1 MTPLLEG
8 VGIALESLRAHK
20 ARAALTIL
28 GVAIGVMV
36 VMVIGAIVSGF
47 NKGVADMLEQSGP
60 KTFWVGRFFSGGVN
74 ISDGSDEMSP
84 WRHNPP
90 ISLADAQTIARLPR
104 VSWVALDEGGQ
115 ADVTFGAKTQ
125 HSVRIFGRSAAW
137 PNVAGGDVSPGRSFT
152 EVEDAAAAQV
162 AVVNQK
168 LAELLFDRIDP
179 VGQRIHI
186 QGVPYTVI
194 GVFNPP
200 PQLFGGQPSPEAIIP
215 HGALIKYVRYW
226 KGWMDLLVGPAPAAT
241 TAEAMEDVTEA
252 LRLRRHLRPGQDNNF
267 AVVSQ
272 EKFLEKL
279 NSMTLIIRFV
289 LFILSAVGLIVGGVG
304 VIAIMMI
311 SVTER
316 TREIGVRKALGA
328 TRREILWQFLVE
340 AATLTLVGGAAGM
353 LVGGVVAWLVSR
365 FTPIPAHVPVWSIVA
380 ALTASALTGIG
391 FGLYPASRA
400 SRLDPVEA
408 LRYE

>member
-125 HSVRIFGRSAAW
+125 HSVRIF
-137 PNVAGGDVSPGRSFT
+137 
-152 EVEDAAAAQV
+152 
-162 AVVNQK
+162 
-168 LAELLFDRIDP
+168 
-179 VGQRIHI
+179 
-186 QGVPYTVI
+186 
-194 GVFNPP
+194 
-200 PQLFGGQPSPEAIIP
+200 
-215 HGALIKYVRYW
+215 
-226 KGWMDLLVGPAPAAT
+226 
-241 TAEAMEDVTEA
+241 
-252 LRLRRHLRPGQDNNF
+252 
-267 AVVSQ
+267 
-272 EKFLEKL
+272 
-279 NSMTLIIRFV
+279 
-289 LFILSAVGLIVGGVG
+289 
-304 VIAIMMI
+304 
-311 SVTER
+311 
-316 TREIGVRKALGA
+316 
-328 TRREILWQFLVE
+328 
-340 AATLTLVGGAAGM
+340 
-353 LVGGVVAWLVSR
+353 
-365 FTPIPAHVPVWSIVA
+365 
-380 ALTASALTGIG
+380 
-391 FGLYPASRA
+391 
-400 SRLDPVEA
+400 
-408 LRYE
+408 

>member
-28 GVAIGVMV
+28 GVALGVMV
-36 VMVIGAIVSGF
+36 VMGIGAIISGF
-47 NKGVADMLEQSGP
+47 NKGVSDMLEQSGP
-60 KTFWVGRFFSGGVN
+60 KTFWVGRYFSGGVD

-90 ISLADAQTIARLPR
+90 VSIDDARVISKLAS
-104 VSWVALDEGGQ
+104 VSWVAVDEGGQ
-115 ADVTFGAKTQ
+115 ADITFGDKAQ
-125 HSVRIFGRSAAW
+125 HSVRINGRSAAW

-152 EVEDAAAAQV
+152 EVEDAAGSQV
-162 AVVNQK
+162 VVINQK
-168 LAELLFDRIDP
+168 LDELLFDQMDP
-179 VGQRIHI
+179 IGKRIHI
-186 QGVPYTVI
+186 AGLPYTVI
-194 GVFNPP
+194 GVFNDP

-215 HGALIKYVRYW
+215 HGALVKYVRYW
-226 KGWMDLLVGPAPAAT
+226 KGWMGLLVGPAPTAT
-241 TAEAMEDVTEA
+241 TAQAMEDVTEA
-252 LRLRRHLRPGQDNNF
+252 LRLQRRLRPGQDNNF

-272 EKFLEKL
+272 EKILEKL
-279 NSMTLIIRFV
+279 NSMTLIIRVVMFA
-289 LFILSAVGLIVGGVG
+289 LSGVALMVGGIG

-328 TRREILWQFLVE
+328 TRREIMWQFLVE
-340 AATLTLVGGAAGM
+340 AATLTLVGGIVGM
-353 LVGGVVAWLVSR
+353 IGGGLVALLLAVA
-365 FTPIPAHVPVWSIVA
+365 TPIPAHVPLASVLA
-380 ALTASALTGIG
+380 ALAAAAFTGVV
-391 FGLYPASRA
+391 FGIYPANKA

>member
-1 MTPLLEG
+1 MLEG

-36 VMVIGAIVSGF
+36 VMVIGAIISGF
-47 NKGVADMLEQSGP
+47 NKGIADMLEQSGP
-60 KTFWVGRFFSGGVN
+60 KTFWVGRFFQGGVN
-74 ISDGSDEMSP
+74 VSDGSDEMSP
-84 WRHNPP
+84 WRRNPP
-90 ISLADAQTIARLPR
+90 MSLEDARVIEQLPS
-104 VSWVALDEGGQ
+104 VSWLALDEGGQ
-115 ADVTFGAKTQ
+115 ADVSFGSKTQ
-125 HSVRIFGRSAAW
+125 HSVRVYGRSAAW

-152 EVEDAAAAQV
+152 EVEEAAAAQV

-168 LAELLFDRIDP
+168 LAELLFDQIDP
-179 VGQRIHI
+179 IGQRVHI

-215 HGALIKYVRYW
+215 HAALVKYVQYW
-226 KGWMDLLVGPAPAAT
+226 KGWMDFLVGPAPAAT
-241 TAEAMEDVTEA
+241 TAQAMEDVTEA

-272 EKFLEKL
+272 EKFLESL
-279 NSMTLIIRFV
+279 NSTTLLVRIV
-289 LFILSAVGLIVGGVG
+289 MLALSAVGLLVGGVG

-340 AATLTLVGGAAGM
+340 AATLTLVGGIVGMIAGG
-353 LVGGVVAWLVSR
+353 LVALVLAVA
-365 FTPIPAHVPVWSIVA
+365 TPVPAHVPLGSIVA
-380 ALTASALTGIG
+380 ALAAAALTGIV
-391 FGLYPASRA
+391 FGLYPANKA
-400 SRLDPVEA
+400 ARLDPVEA

>member
-1 MTPLLEG
+1 MTPMLEG

-20 ARAALTIL
+20 GRAALTIL
-28 GVAIGVMV
+28 GVAIGVLV
-36 VMVIGAIVSGF
+36 VMVIGAIISGF
-47 NKGVADMLEQSGP
+47 NKGVADILERSGP
-60 KTFWVGRFFSGGVN
+60 KTFWVGRFFQGGVN
-74 ISDGSDEMSP
+74 TCEGDDSCP

-90 ISLADAQTIARLPR
+90 LSLSDAKAVERVPS
-104 VSWVALDEGGQ
+104 VSWVAVEEGGQ

-125 HSVRIFGRSAAW
+125 HSVRIDGRSAAW

-152 EVEDAAAAQV
+152 EVEEAASEQLV
-162 AVVNQK
+162 VVNQK
-168 LAELLFDRIDP
+168 LAELLFDRLDP
-179 VGQRIHI
+179 IGQRVHI

-200 PQLFGGQPSPEAIIP
+200 PQLFGGQPAPEAIIP
-215 HGALIKYVRYW
+215 HNALVRHVRYW
-226 KGWMDLLVGPAPAAT
+226 KGWMQFLVGPAPAAT
-241 TAEAMEDVTEA
+241 TPQAMEDVTEA

-272 EKFLEKL
+272 EKFLENL
-279 NSMTLIIRFV
+279 SSMTRMIRIV
-289 LFILSAVGLIVGGVG
+289 MLALSAVGLMVGGVG

-340 AATLTLVGGAAGM
+340 ASTLTLVGGIVGM
-353 LVGGVVAWLVSR
+353 IGGGLVALLLALT
-365 FTPIPAHVPVWSIVA
+365 TPIPAHVPLASVIAALIVA
-380 ALTASALTGIG
+380 ALTGVL
-391 FGLYPASRA
+391 FGLYPANKA

>member
-1 MTPLLEG
+1 MLEG

-36 VMVIGAIVSGF
+36 VMVIGAIISGF
-47 NKGVADMLEQSGP
+47 NKGIADMLEQSGP
-60 KTFWVGRFFSGGVN
+60 KTFWVGRFFQGGVN
-74 ISDGSDEMSP
+74 VSDGSDEMSP
-84 WRHNPP
+84 WRRNPP
-90 ISLADAQTIARLPR
+90 MSLEDARVIEQVPS
-104 VSWVALDEGGQ
+104 VSWLALDEGGQ
-115 ADVTFGAKTQ
+115 ADVSFGSKTQ
-125 HSVRIFGRSAAW
+125 HSVRVYGRSAAW

-152 EVEDAAAAQV
+152 EVEEAAAAQV

-168 LAELLFDRIDP
+168 LAELLFDQIDP
-179 VGQRIHI
+179 IGQRVHI

-215 HGALIKYVRYW
+215 HAALVKYVQYW
-226 KGWMDLLVGPAPAAT
+226 KGWMDFLVGPAPAAT
-241 TAEAMEDVTEA
+241 TAQAMEDVTEA

-272 EKFLEKL
+272 EKFLESL
-279 NSMTLIIRFV
+279 NSTTLLVRIV
-289 LFILSAVGLIVGGVG
+289 MLALSAVGLLVGGVG

-340 AATLTLVGGAAGM
+340 AATLTLVGGIVGMIAGG
-353 LVGGVVAWLVSR
+353 LVALVLAVA
-365 FTPIPAHVPVWSIVA
+365 TPVPAHVPLGSIVA
-380 ALTASALTGIG
+380 ALAAAALTGIV
-391 FGLYPASRA
+391 FGLYPANKA
-400 SRLDPVEA
+400 ARLDPVEA